1 MWVPMLVI
9 VMVGLCASFQEL
21 KMNGNQLRVRLGE
34 SVVNE

>member
-9 VMVGLCASFQEL
+9 VTVGLCASYQEL
-21 KMNGNQLRVRLGE
+21 QLNGNQVRVRLGE